1 MKYRRR
7 FEIIADILRVA
18 GQGSKK
24 TKIMYF
30 ANLSYLLLKKYLD
43 DSLHAG
49 FLRFNGESYEVTER
63 GQVFLERFNDFSNKS
78 TRIRQDVESLSS
90 EEAMLNAMCRPK
102 RAKGGKSRNCRRNGL
117 ATLR

>member
-43 DSLHAG
+43 DTLRVG
-49 FLRFNGESYEVTER
+49 FLRFNGERYEVTER
-63 GQVFLERFNDFSNKS
+63 GQAFLERFTEFSGKS
-78 TRIRQDVESLSS
+78 TRVRQDVERLSS

-102 RAKGGKSRNCRRNGL
+102 KARTGKSRSCKRNGIAQL
-117 ATLR
+117 Q